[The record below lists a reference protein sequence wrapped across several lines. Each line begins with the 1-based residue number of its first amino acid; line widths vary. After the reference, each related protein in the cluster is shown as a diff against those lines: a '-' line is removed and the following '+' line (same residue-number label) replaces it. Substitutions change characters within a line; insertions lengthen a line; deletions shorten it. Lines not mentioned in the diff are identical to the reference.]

1 MGVKWTAG
9 GAGSQDAVG
18 NATVVAFSATPNFDL
33 STGSTFLITLTG
45 NVTSSTF
52 SNVPADATTIRIILR
67 QDATGGRT
75 VVLPT
80 SVRYAGGAQ
89 GNTTTLSTE
98 SIYTF
103 TLDVGLGL
111 WVESAARVIAVPTS

>member
-1 MGVKWTAG
+1 MGVKQVAG
-9 GAGSQDAVG
+9 GYLAADGS
-18 NATVVAFSATPNFDL
+18 ATTVTFSATPVFDL
-33 STGSTFLITLTG
+33 NTGNVFLITLTG

-52 SNVPADATTIRIILR
+52 ANVPADATTIKIILR
-67 QDATGGRT
+67 QDSTGSRT

-80 SVRYAGGAQ
+80 TVRYAGGSQ

-103 TLDVGLGL
+103 TYDPGLAL
-111 WVESAARVIAVPTS
+111 WIESQARVLAVPVT